1 MPHQQRRG
9 AESGHHEKVCTHPG
23 SEQSSQL
30 SIHCQTSSFRR
41 QSATLIHTIP
51 DIIANPAKRC
61 NSFSVKSVKKT
72 AKKLYTFSRNCVIL
86 YVPAPGTGFTRAF
99 GRRGCASRKDKR
111 KTLQAFF
118 QGNGDSGSDSEES
131 GCLLVV
137 PLWHFHVHFER
148 SYHLNWQKN

>member
-1 MPHQQRRG
+1 MPHQQRRS

-86 YVPAPGTGFTRAF
+86 YSPAPGTGFTRAF
-99 GRRGCASRKDKR
+99 GRRGRASRKE

>member
-1 MPHQQRRG
+1 MPHQQRCG
-9 AESGHHEKVCTHPG
+9 AESSHHEKVCTHPG

-99 GRRGCASRKDKR
+99 GRRERASHKDKR
-111 KTLQAFF
+111 KNIAGVFL
-118 QGNGDSGSDSEES
+118 GEGDSGPDSEGS

-137 PLWHFHVHFER
+137 PLRHFHVHSER
-148 SYHLNWQKN
+148 SY

>member
-1 MPHQQRRG
+1 MPHQQRRS

-86 YVPAPGTGFTRAF
+86 YWPAPGTGFTRAF
-99 GRRGCASRKDKR
+99 GKRGRASRKEKKHCRRFFKETAIRGRILR
-111 KTLQAFF
+111 KAAA
-118 QGNGDSGSDSEES
+118 
-131 GCLLVV
+131 CLLCLYGISMYILKGVII
-137 PLWHFHVHFER
+137 
-148 SYHLNWQKN
+148 